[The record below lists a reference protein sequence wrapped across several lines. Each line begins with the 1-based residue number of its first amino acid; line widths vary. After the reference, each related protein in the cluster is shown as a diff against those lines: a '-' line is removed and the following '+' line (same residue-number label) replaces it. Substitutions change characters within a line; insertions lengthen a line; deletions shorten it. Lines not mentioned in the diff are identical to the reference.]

1 MGRLRQESKAMRT
14 RAVTMLLLRIGGG
27 LVMAAV
33 LYLVL
38 AAPGF
43 LSDRDSTVPLVSA
56 AEER

>member
-1 MGRLRQESKAMRT
+1 MQENKAMRT

-43 LSDRDSTVPLVSA
+43 LSDRDSTVPLASA
-56 AEER
+56 GRR

>member
-1 MGRLRQESKAMRT
+1 MQENKAMRT
-14 RAVTMLLLRIGGG
+14 RAVTVLLLRIGCG

-43 LSDRDSTVPLVSA
+43 LSDRDSTLPLVSA